1 MKNKIDLNKY
11 ALFGTINKKH
21 DCVLYMQT
29 PNTQTIVNRE
39 IKTVADIVANIERF
53 TDVFKIKIVKS
64 ETCDKT
70 DKNISGHHQRKQT
83 QEYWIAGEVTNF
95 RKLEMNKSAF
105 SPEPTDKTMFVP
117 IILKGKSN
125 PFAQHLQIKKN
136 QIPTGGILWHEL
148 TSKDI
153 VLDKNLRQIYPQ
165 ATKQIPQAI
174 IELFQRTK

>member
-29 PNTQTIVNRE
+29 PNTQIIVDRE
-39 IKTVADIVANIERF
+39 IKTVADIVPNIEQF
-53 TDVFKIKIVKS
+53 TDVYKIKIVKS

-70 DKNISGHHQRKQT
+70 DKNISEHHQRNQT

-95 RKLEMNKSAF
+95 RNLEMNKSAF

-117 IILKGKSN
+117 IILKGKNN
-125 PFAQHLQIKKN
+125 PFVRIKKN
-136 QIPTGGILWHEL
+136 QIPTGRIQWHEL
-148 TSKDI
+148 TSNDI

-174 IELFQRTK
+174 KELFQKTK